1 MAGKVNV
8 GRSGLWRPSVYPFLE
23 QIGEQLAVH
32 DPSEHS
38 VAVDVEGVRIL
49 VTPLE
54 QQLVRTM
61 MLGEDATVARTHM
74 LVRDGLGLRVKLLA
88 QLNQLAQVPRQERT
102 ALVERINGDVGLGCQ
117 LMHEITLEMKAITAS
132 GDMAGAKLFS
142 QYRQQLA
149 RIVAEAE
156 RRVTASGDARFETT
170 ENWVPTGYAPRVPQ
184 ADGSPQAQRRGAP
197 PQAAVRRLRIVAWVV
212 ALAAL
217 AAVAVYVVLSR

>member
-1 MAGKVNV
+1 MAGKVNL

-23 QIGEQLAVH
+23 QIGEQLASQGT
-32 DPSEHS
+32 SEHS

-54 QQLVRTM
+54 QQLVQTM
-61 MLGEDATVARTHM
+61 MAGEDESVARKHI

-88 QLNQLAQVPRQERT
+88 QLNQLAQVPRDERT
-102 ALVERINGDVGLGCQ
+102 ALVARINEDVGLGCQ

-132 GDMAGAKLFS
+132 GDLDGAKLFS

-156 RRVTASGDARFETT
+156 RRVTASGDALFETT
-170 ENWVPTGYAPRVPQ
+170 ETWVPGAYAPRVPQ
-184 ADGSPQAQRRGAP
+184 ADGTLRERRRVPRPPTAKRGARVLLWVVVVVAV
-197 PQAAVRRLRIVAWVV
+197 AAVV
-212 ALAAL
+212 
-217 AAVAVYVVLSR
+217 AAVYFTL